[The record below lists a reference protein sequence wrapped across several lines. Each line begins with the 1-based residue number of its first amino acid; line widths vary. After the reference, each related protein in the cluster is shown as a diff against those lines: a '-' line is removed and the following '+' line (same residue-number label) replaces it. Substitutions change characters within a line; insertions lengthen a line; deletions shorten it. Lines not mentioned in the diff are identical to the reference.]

1 MSHLIVSGLTKTVG
15 DKTLF
20 ENIEFT
26 ITEGDRAGL
35 IGINGTGKSTLLSIL
50 AGVQDADSITLDH
63 PNKYRIAYLEQD
75 PTFNDGETVLQ
86 AVFSG
91 DSPILQLNREYEEA
105 VTALAQNPESEQ
117 LQNNLFALQQKMDT
131 ENAWDVNA
139 LAKQA
144 LTKLGIDMFDAEVV
158 TLSGGQQ
165 KRVALAKVLI
175 EPADLYLLDE
185 PTNHLDV
192 ESTEWLQEM
201 VARLKG
207 AVIFITHDRYFLDE
221 MATHIY
227 ELA

>member
-63 PNKYRIAYLEQD
+63 PNKYRIVHLEQD

-117 LQNNLFALQQKMDT
+117 LQNYLFTLQQKMDT

-139 LAKQA
+139 LVNK
-144 LTKLGIDMFDAEVV
+144 
-158 TLSGGQQ
+158 
-165 KRVALAKVLI
+165 
-175 EPADLYLLDE
+175 
-185 PTNHLDV
+185 
-192 ESTEWLQEM
+192 
-201 VARLKG
+201 AR
-207 AVIFITHDRYFLDE
+207 H
-221 MATHIY
+221 
-227 ELA
+227 